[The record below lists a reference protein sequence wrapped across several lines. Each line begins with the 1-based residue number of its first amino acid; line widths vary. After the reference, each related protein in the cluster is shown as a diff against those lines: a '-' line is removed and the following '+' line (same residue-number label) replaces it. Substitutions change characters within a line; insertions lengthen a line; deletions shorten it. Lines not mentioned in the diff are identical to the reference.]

1 MPKFLET
8 KLKKEYGEKSAVPFK
23 VMNSEGLMRGSKETP
38 KGRRMEEKHEEKTM
52 KQAPGHLKELRV
64 EIHRGP
70 APAHKVTGF
79 TVHHHM
85 MPKATKSQAFM
96 EHTSH
101 TQPFSAKE
109 HEGMMD
115 HVAEHLESAMG
126 AAPEASGGKAEAED
140 EA

>member
-8 KLKKEYGEKSAVPFK
+8 KLKQEYGEKSATPFK
-23 VMNSEGLMRGSKETP
+23 VMNAIGAMRGNKETA
-38 KGRRMEEKHEEKTM
+38 KGRQMEQKHEEKTM
-52 KQAPGHLKELRV
+52 KQAPGHLRELRV

-79 TVHHHM
+79 TVHHNM

-109 HEGMMD
+109 HGSMMD
-115 HVAEHLESAMG
+115 HVGESLEGAMG
-126 AAPEASGGKAEAED
+126 AASQADGGKAEQED